1 MSSWFDLGMMG
12 LNFVV
17 DYFSGDSD
25 QPTGGGGSS
34 AQMQK
39 QSPQQTA
46 YQQASLAQS
55 KIDTGLSA
63 GQQLSPFR
71 AQNEMAKIVE
81 SNIEPDE
88 IRTEIVAHLIR
99 RGADPITVKNIQAQ
113 WDTQDR
119 ALAEPRKGLPQEGF
133 AQTRTT

>member
-1 MSSWFDLGMMG
+1 MSIWSDIGSFAV
-12 LNFVV
+12 NFVV
-17 DYFSGDSD
+17 DQVFGSSD

-34 AQMQK
+34 AQMQR

-46 YQQASLAQS
+46 YQQSSLAQS
-55 KIDTGLSA
+55 RADTGIREGRA
-63 GQQLSPFR
+63 VSPFR
-71 AQNEMAKIVE
+71 AQNEMANIVK

-88 IRTEIVAHLIR
+88 VRSQIVAQLIR
-99 RGADPITVKNIQAQ
+99 QGADPMTVKNIQAQ